1 MLYST
6 NKGVYSMRTFFIA
19 IVLLNTFI
27 TGFVNAQTVKQVA
40 PIPGDPFELATGPAT
55 IADTPEK
62 RGAILNLLERARQN
76 NNLHINGMNPFD
88 LKASFNSGGPT
99 GNSDPG
105 DLEESWLSGTSWRW
119 SEHLGTYSQLRIFHN
134 GIAYDSHPGS
144 YQPLRLQMIRQ
155 AIFWPVS
162 GNFTNDVI
170 RVAESS
176 WNGKPVT
183 CALIAGPRA
192 SVSQATGRQWNDE
205 EFCVDPSTGFLQM
218 YSIAP
223 GIYDVYDYSNAM
235 PFHGH
240 SIARRITIVENSVA
254 VATIELVIKDLSTT
268 DASYFTPSTDM
279 KGPGI
284 MVGSPMRF
292 PQIAKNNSASTST
305 GVVQPIII
313 HAALDVSGKVLEA
326 EALQSSDPALSEAA
340 LQLVKNTNYGPTRS
354 RELVQ
359 RDVFINVQFVPA
371 P

>member
-1 MLYST
+1 
-6 NKGVYSMRTFFIA
+6 MRSTFFIA
-19 IVLLNTFI
+19 ILILNTFI
-27 TGFVNAQTVKQVA
+27 AGFVNAQTVKQFA
-40 PIPGDPFELATGPAT
+40 PIPGDSLELATGPAT

-62 RGAILNLLERARQN
+62 RSAILNLLERARQN
-76 NNLHINGMNPFD
+76 NNLHINGMSPFE
-88 LKASFNSGGPT
+88 LKATYNSGGPG

-105 DLEESWLSGTSWRW
+105 DLEESWLSGATWRW
-119 SEHLGTYSQLRIFHN
+119 TEHLGTYTQVRIFHK
-134 GIAYDSHPGS
+134 GIAYDAHPAS

-162 GNFTNDVI
+162 GNFTNEVI
-170 RVAESS
+170 RVAESN

-192 SVSQATGRQWNDE
+192 SVSQATGRQWSEE
-205 EFCVDPSTGFLQM
+205 EFCVDPVTGFLQT

-223 GIYDVYDYSNAM
+223 GIYDVYDYSNALQ
-235 PFHGH
+235 FHGH

-254 VATIELVIKDLSTT
+254 VATIELMIKDLNTS
-268 DASYFTPSTDM
+268 DASYFTPTADM

-284 MVGSPMRF
+284 MIGPPLRF
-292 PQIAKNNSASTST
+292 PQIAKNNLAAATST

-326 EALQSSDPALSEAA
+326 EALQSSDSALSEAA
-340 LQLVKNTNYGPTRS
+340 LQLVKNTNYGRARS
-354 RELVQ
+354 GALVQ
-359 RDVFINVQFVPA
+359 RDVFINVQFAPA